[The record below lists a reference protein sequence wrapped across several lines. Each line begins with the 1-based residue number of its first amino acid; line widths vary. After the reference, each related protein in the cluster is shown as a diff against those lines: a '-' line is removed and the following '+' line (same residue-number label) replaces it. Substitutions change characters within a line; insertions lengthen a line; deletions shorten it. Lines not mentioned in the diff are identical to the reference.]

1 VEGSPH
7 EGHRPVQPAQSRKAL
22 NKPGRL
28 PQWQRELADIV
39 NASFASEGASTLFAI
54 IGTGGNGAYP
64 HHATGDTVIREG
76 DAIVIDIGARKGDFS
91 SDITRMAILGEP
103 PEDYAKVHAVVEAAV
118 QAGLA
123 AARPGVA
130 ASAVDQAARGVI
142 TAAGYG
148 EYFLHRTGHGMG
160 LEGHEQPFLT
170 ETSETI
176 LAPGMVFS
184 IEPGIYLNGRF
195 GVRLEEIVVLRE
207 DGPEILSELPRE
219 VSRIAI

>member
-1 VEGSPH
+1 M
-7 EGHRPVQPAQSRKAL
+7 
-22 NKPGRL
+22 
-28 PQWQRELADIV
+28 